1 MGKSCIKGLSIND
14 RCAKSSDNA
23 VKRDLL
29 SRLASHLKEHVDG
42 RILSLVGL
50 YQLLLQQLAA
60 LDVEVVKGAQIRV
73 WADWIEEGEPSRSYF
88 FHLEKKHG
96 TDH

>member
-1 MGKSCIKGLSIND
+1 MVTSYN
-14 RCAKSSDNA
+14 
-23 VKRDLL
+23 VT
-29 SRLASHLKEHVDG
+29 